1 MSHTRTLMARAEA
14 LRSERDDRIRRGV
27 AVPGWIHEAI
37 RSLDTQLS
45 NAYHYA
51 EADRQDE
58 AQFADLEPVCT
69 DAPRWPWWLAG
80 ALVCIAGTLW
90 IGLLR

>member
-1 MSHTRTLMARAEA
+1 MNHTRTLMDRLEA
-14 LRSERDDRIRRGV
+14 LRSERDDRIRRDV
-27 AVPGWIHEAI
+27 AVPGWIPEAI
-37 RSLDTQLS
+37 RTLEAQLS

-69 DAPRWPWWLAG
+69 DAPRWPWWIAG
-80 ALVCIAGTLW
+80 ALVCVAAALW
-90 IGLLR
+90 GGLLR